1 MMDSQEYASP
11 VFSPFGGKGGPGKP
25 IPSLQVSAFP
35 AFFVAKRSSME
46 LELSRKDGGRIGS
59 RKMHPTTQKNTKSIP
74 KRLISARGGRE
85 CRHVLVFAKHLQVL
99 DL

>member
-1 MMDSQEYASP
+1 
-11 VFSPFGGKGGPGKP
+11 
-25 IPSLQVSAFP
+25 
-35 AFFVAKRSSME
+35 ME

-59 RKMHPTTQKNTKSIP
+59 RKIHPTAKKNTESIP

-85 CRHVLVFAKHLQVL
+85 CRHVVVFAEHLQVL